1 MFFNLKAYILVI
13 EPCFLGEVKLM
24 NSEEEWNW
32 EEDKEESEDEEDW

>member
-13 EPCFLGEVKLM
+13 EPCFFSEVKLM

-32 EEDKEESEDEEDW
+32 EDEKDDEDEEDW